1 MTSLAEC
8 CLKVIH
14 HTSHSRVAGLKD
26 SKESR
31 KVSRKCMPPTC
42 LNMTPLTCFY
52 FIFFISFEEPTLQ
65 LTVISI
71 YPMYLNQIFVA
82 SAL

>member
-14 HTSHSRVAGLKD
+14 HTSRSRVAGLKD

-31 KVSRKCMPPTC
+31 KVSRKRMPPTC
-42 LNMTPLTCFY
+42 LNMTPLT
-52 FIFFISFEEPTLQ
+52 L
-65 LTVISI
+65 
-71 YPMYLNQIFVA
+71 
-82 SAL
+82 